1 MAKKVT
7 APKRKQRSD
16 RKGFKAVLVRLREDQ
31 DQALTREALR
41 RAVER
46 SVSRPDKSEI
56 VREAL
61 DAHPRLKGRG
71 RP

>member
-1 MAKKVT
+1 MVKKAAAT
-7 APKRKQRSD
+7 ARTRKPRSD
-16 RKGFKAVLVRLREDQ
+16 RKGLRAVLVRLREDQ

-46 SVSRPDKSEI
+46 QSSRPDKSEI

-61 DAHPRLKGRG
+61 DAHPKLKRE
-71 RP
+71 R